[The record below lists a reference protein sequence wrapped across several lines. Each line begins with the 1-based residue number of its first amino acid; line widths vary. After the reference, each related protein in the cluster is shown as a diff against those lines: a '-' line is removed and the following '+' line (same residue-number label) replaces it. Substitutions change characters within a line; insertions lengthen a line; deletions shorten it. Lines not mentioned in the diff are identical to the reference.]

1 MTPIFFDPH
10 VCCPPATTDLIGR
23 EMDFECRCGRR
34 WRLEHYLG
42 KDGSLLG
49 PSWIMLWAAHTVSSL
64 IAVSLMAMNHGPGP
78 RFARISSTSSQRRTK
93 RTT

>member
-1 MTPIFFDPH
+1 VAPVFFDPH
-10 VCCPPATTDLIGR
+10 VCRPPATADLIGR

-49 PSWIMLWAAHTVSSL
+49 PSWILL
-64 IAVSLMAMNHGPGP
+64 
-78 RFARISSTSSQRRTK
+78 
-93 RTT
+93 

>member
-1 MTPIFFDPH
+1 MAPNFFDPH
-10 VCCPPATTDLIGR
+10 VCCLPSTADVIGR

-49 PSWIMLWAAHTVSSL
+49 PSWVLLQDEPSRVYGFD
-64 IAVSLMAMNHGPGP
+64 AVEKH
-78 RFARISSTSSQRRTK
+78 
-93 RTT
+93 